1 MKFLSTG
8 LMRTRCS
15 KISTGE
21 CAMKMNSSGEAWISF
36 LCCLLV
42 QFTAKARSYGPGGQS
57 NEQSPTQT
65 VLQSPQE
72 LQQLVAPI
80 ALYPDALVAQV
91 LAASTYPTEIVEAE
105 RWMQGHSNLKG
116 EELAGEVDKQP
127 RDPSRKAPPQF
138 PSVLDNMDKNLSWT
152 SSLGEAS
159 ANQPQAVTDAVQA
172 MREQPGKAGR

>member
-8 LMRTRCS
+8 LTRTGCS
-15 KISTGE
+15 EFSTGE
-21 CAMKMNSSGEAWISF
+21 CAMKMKLSRHALIAL

-42 QFTAKARSYGPGGQS
+42 QFTAQAGSYGPGGQS

-91 LAASTYPTEIVEAE
+91 HAASIYDAQMIESE
-105 RWMQGHSNLKG
+105 RSNQGHSNPKG
-116 EELAGEVDKQP
+116 
-127 RDPSRKAPPQF
+127 
-138 PSVLDNMDKNLSWT
+138 
-152 SSLGEAS
+152 
-159 ANQPQAVTDAVQA
+159 
-172 MREQPGKAGR
+172 